1 MGLIIYKL
9 NKFKMNRILVLSL
22 SITLALNSCQSK
34 EDRLNR
40 AITNAIEKSDF
51 NGYLYV
57 ERDGDVLFDKTI
69 TSPSLELGKLS
80 DTTKTYLASLTK
92 LLTEVAILKLEQ
104 RGEID
109 LDSSISAFRSNF
121 EPDFGYRISVDNLLK
136 MSSGLPRELSQDTLP
151 YVLFNDRKLAGPF
164 LDSIP
169 DFELS
174 FEPGSTTEYSNLNY
188 WILGAIIEQITDKSL
203 HDAFKELMFDE
214 LGMRNTGIF
223 NNLSPIQRGYMFTD
237 NEWNL
242 DTTNYQGRY
251 ASGGGYST
259 GKDLVRLSKALSE
272 GNFLSSKNTEYLAST
287 NHKIEVFGSLPGYSN
302 MFIKDIESDYTIILL
317 NNTGVR
323 DLSDVAELK
332 TNIENELGVSQ
343 TKNTRRVVK
352 LDPIHTLND
361 SLVLEKSLKTWINT
375 VENQNA
381 DEIFKAIENAST
393 KGSMDKN
400 DRTWDDLSKLNK
412 TLPNFRALGYR
423 WVKDQNPKGI
433 EVWFGSDSDGKLAIR
448 WILNEQDSTLVENI
462 FIMPEDMTWQGE
474 SF

>member
-1 MGLIIYKL
+1 
-9 NKFKMNRILVLSL
+9 
-22 SITLALNSCQSK
+22 
-34 EDRLNR
+34 
-40 AITNAIEKSDF
+40 
-51 NGYLYV
+51 
-57 ERDGDVLFDKTI
+57 
-69 TSPSLELGKLS
+69 
-80 DTTKTYLASLTK
+80 
-92 LLTEVAILKLEQ
+92 
-104 RGEID
+104 
-109 LDSSISAFRSNF
+109 
-121 EPDFGYRISVDNLLK
+121 

-151 YVLFNDRKLAGPF
+151 YVLFNDRKFAGPF

-188 WILGAIIEQITDKSL
+188 WILGAIIEQVTDKSL
-203 HDAFKELMFDE
+203 HDAFKELIFDE

-302 MFIKDIESDYTIILL
+302 MFVKDIESDYTIILL

-343 TKNTRRVVK
+343 TKNTRRVVR
-352 LDPIHTLND
+352 LDPIHTLDD

-381 DEIFKAIENAST
+381 DEIFKAIENTSA

-400 DRTWDDLSKLNK
+400 DRTWDDLGKLNK

-423 WVKDQNPKGI
+423 WVKDQSKDQRLVGFSAP
-433 EVWFGSDSDGKLAIR
+433 EKL
-448 WILNEQDSTLVENI
+448 E
-462 FIMPEDMTWQGE
+462 
-474 SF
+474 

>member
-9 NKFKMNRILVLSL
+9 SQDKISSILILSIC
-22 SITLALNSCQSK
+22 ITLALTSCQSN
-34 EDRLNR
+34 EDRINR
-40 AITNAIEKSDF
+40 AITTVIEKSDF

-57 ERDGDVLFDKTI
+57 EKDGDVLFDKTV
-69 TSPSLELGKLS
+69 TSPSLKLPKLG

-92 LLTEVAILKLEQ
+92 LLTEVAVLRLEQ
-104 RGEID
+104 EGKID
-109 LDSSISAFRSNF
+109 LNVPISAYRSTF
-121 EPDFGYRISVDNLLK
+121 KPTFGDRITIDNLLK
-136 MSSGLPRELSQDTLP
+136 MSAGLPRELSQDTLP
-151 YVLFNDRKLAGPF
+151 YVLFDDRNFAGPF

-169 DFELS
+169 DFELA

-188 WILGAIIEQITDKSL
+188 WILGGIIEQVTDKSL
-203 HDAFKELMFDE
+203 HDAFKELIIDE
-214 LGMRNTGIF
+214 LGMTNTGIF
-223 NNLSPIQRGYMFTD
+223 NDLSPIQKGYTFTD

-259 GKDLVRLSKALSE
+259 VKDLVKLSKALSE
-272 GNFLSSKNTEYLAST
+272 GNFISSKNKEYLAGK

-302 MFIKDIESDYTIILL
+302 MFVKDLEIDYTIILL

-352 LDPIHTLND
+352 LDPIHALND
-361 SLVLEKSLKTWINT
+361 SLIIEKSMKTWINT
-375 VENQNA
+375 VENENA
-381 DEIFKAIENAST
+381 DEIFKAIENASV

-400 DRTWDDLSKLNK
+400 DRTWEDLSKLNK

-423 WVKDQNPKGI
+423 WVKEQNPPGI
-433 EVWFGSDSDGKLAIR
+433 EVWFGSDSEGKLAIR
-448 WILNEQDSTLVENI
+448 WILNEQDSTLVQNI
-462 FIMPEDMTWQGE
+462 FIMPDDMTWQGK
-474 SF
+474 SY